1 MKSFFI
7 NSILIIIYIRIFIYI
22 DNSIVNQVR
31 LVLLLAN
38 LNIIKCIWNK
48 IIIINTL
55 QANILSNFL

>member
-55 QANILSNFL
+55 QANILSNFF